1 MKFISRLFAIW
12 LLLGCAQLAWSQETG
27 PKIDSVKIQY
37 VGPESISRQFILSN
51 IRTKAGDIYRLNST
65 QDDIHS
71 LYATGKFRNIR
82 VETDQADDGGVNLTF
97 IVEARPIITAIK
109 LEGNKKVSDS
119 KLKKK
124 ITVKVGEPLD
134 EVKLFEDVQ
143 EMKKLY
149 EKYGYPDTQVKFLPP
164 EIDEPAGRATVTFQ
178 IVEGRKIKIEQVD
191 FIGAPAFP
199 PKELRKQIKTKRH
212 WMFSWLTGSG
222 VFKQEDF
229 DDDKDTLTEFY
240 RSRGYLDFTINDV
253 KFVYPTPDTMEI
265 QFHVSEGRQYKVGA
279 VTFTGAKLLDTNA
292 VSAGYKPGPP
302 PKDGPNGPEFKAW
315 VALRNLN
322 RDFIMK
328 TGSTNTSDGMD
339 KDTTAIEDFYGSK
352 GYIDVAQGQG
362 LNIVHIPN
370 VETGTMDLQ
379 FQVDEGQKYYVE
391 KIDIRGNLKTK
402 DKVIRR
408 ELAISPG
415 EVFDMVRVK
424 LSKQRLEN
432 LGYFT
437 PNKVEMEPEPT
448 DPPIAGRKDLV
459 VNVEEQNTGN
469 FTLGAGF
476 SSVEQLTAFAEIT
489 QGNFDLFHPPYFTG
503 GGQKMRLF
511 IQIGTQEQDY
521 ELEFTEPW
529 FLNRK
534 LALDVT
540 LYRKQLNY
548 ESPNNLFD
556 ENRTG
561 MRVGLTR
568 ALWSDF
574 FIGGV
579 SDTIENVG
587 ISLNNFSNGIPVPN
601 AILSEVGNHVFN
613 RFGGLLAYD
622 TRNSTQLPN
631 RGQRTEF
638 DPELDVG
645 DQTTYYKL
653 ALKSSW
659 YFPGFFKGHVIEFDG
674 RAGVAQS
681 VGSGDVPFYDRYYL
695 GGAYDLRGFQ
705 YRNISPRESISPEPI
720 GGDSYWFGS
729 LEYSIP
735 ILEKESGPSL
745 RLALFMDAGAV
756 GARPY
761 SFSGN
766 FDDDWGLGFRLNIP
780 HLGPLRLDYG
790 IPITHDANNGSSG
803 QFQFTVGYTRQF

>member
-1 MKFISRLFAIW
+1 MKLFFRLFGIW
-12 LLLGCAQLAWSQETG
+12 LLLGCAQPAWSQAAG
-27 PKIDSVKIQY
+27 PKIDNVNIQY
-37 VGPESISRQFILSN
+37 VGPESISKQFILSN
-51 IRTKAGDIYRLNST
+51 IRTKAGDIYRPNST

-71 LYATGKFRNIR
+71 LYATEKFYNIR
-82 VETDQADDGGVNLTF
+82 AQVDQADDGGVNLTF
-97 IVEARPIITAIK
+97 VVQARPIITTIK
-109 LEGNKKVSDS
+109 IEGNKKVSSS

-134 EVKLFEDVQ
+134 EEKLFSDVQ
-143 EMKKLY
+143 EIKKLY
-149 EKYGYPDTQVKFLPP
+149 EKYGYPDTQVKYYFDTM
-164 EIDEPAGRATVTFQ
+164 DEAAGRASVTFQ
-178 IVEGRKIKIEQVD
+178 IAESQKIRITKIE
-191 FIGAPAFP
+191 FIGASAFP
-199 PKELRKQIKTKRH
+199 QKLLRKQLKNTEH
-212 WMFSWLTGSG
+212 WMFSWLTGGG
-222 VFKQEDF
+222 VFKKDDF
-229 DDDKDTLTEFY
+229 DDDKDTLTEYY
-240 RSRGYLDFTINDV
+240 RSRGYLDFQIKDV
-253 KFVYPTPDTMEI
+253 KFVHPTPGTMEI
-265 QFHVSEGRQYKVGA
+265 QFYVSEGRQYKVGA
-279 VTFTGAKLLDTNA
+279 VTFTGTTLLDTNA
-292 VSAGYKPGPP
+292 VRSDYQPGPM
-302 PKDGPNGPEFKAW
+302 PKDEPQHSDW
-315 VALRNLN
+315 IALRNLN
-322 RDFIMK
+322 RDFSMK
-328 TGSTNTSDGMD
+328 TGSTFTSDGMD
-339 KDTTAIEDFYGSK
+339 KDTTAVEDFYGSK

-370 VETGTMDLQ
+370 VDTGTMDLQ

-424 LSKQRLEN
+424 LSKQRLEG

-437 PNKVEMEPEPT
+437 PDKVDLEPEPT
-448 DPPIAGRKDLV
+448 DPPITGRKDLV

-489 QGNFDLFHPPYFTG
+489 QANFDLFHPPYFTG
-503 GGQKMRLF
+503 GGQRMRLYVEL
-511 IQIGTQEQDY
+511 GTAMQDY

-534 LALDVT
+534 LALDVD
-540 LYRKQLNY
+540 LYRRQLNY
-548 ESPNNLFD
+548 ESPNDLFD
-556 ENRTG
+556 ENLTG

-568 ALWSDF
+568 ALWNDF
-574 FIGGV
+574 FIGGI
-579 SDTIENVG
+579 SYTIENVG
-587 ISLNNFSNGIPVPN
+587 ITLNPSNTVPIPN
-601 AILSEVGNHVFN
+601 AILNQVGNHVFN
-613 RFGGLLAYD
+613 RFGALLAYD
-622 TRNSTQLPN
+622 TRNNAAGLPN
-631 RGQRTEF
+631 HGQRTEL

-659 YFPGFFKGHVIEFDG
+659 YFPGLFKGHVIEFDG

-705 YRNISPRESISPEPI
+705 YRNISPRESDSPEPI

-735 ILEKESGPSL
+735 IIEKESGPSL
-745 RLALFMDAGAV
+745 RFALFMDAGEV
-756 GARPY
+756 GAQPY

-766 FDDDWGLGFRLNIP
+766 FDDDWGFGFRLFIP

-790 IPITHDANNGSSG
+790 IPITHDDNNGSSG

>member
-1 MKFISRLFAIW
+1 MKLFFRLIGIW
-12 LLLGCAQLAWSQETG
+12 LLLGGVQAGWSQETG

-51 IRTKAGDIYRLNST
+51 IRTKAGDVYRLNST

-71 LYATGKFRNIR
+71 LFATGKFRNIR

-97 IVEARPIITAIK
+97 VVEARPIITAIQI
-109 LEGNKKVSDS
+109 EGNKKVSDS

-124 ITVKVGEPLD
+124 ITVKAGDPLD

-149 EKYGYPDTQVKFLPP
+149 EKYGYPDTQVKYYLDTM
-164 EIDEPAGRATVTFQ
+164 DEAAGRASVTFQ

-191 FIGAPAFP
+191 FIGASAFP
-199 PKELRKQIKTKRH
+199 LKELRKQIKTKRH

-222 VFKQEDF
+222 VFKQEEF

-240 RSRGYLDFTINDV
+240 RSRGYLDFAIKDV
-253 KFVYPTPDTMEI
+253 KLVYPTPDTMEI
-265 QFHVSEGRQYKVGA
+265 QYYVSEGRQYKVGA
-279 VTFTGAKLLDTNA
+279 ITFTGVKLLDTNA
-292 VSAGYKPGPP
+292 VRSDYKLGPM
-302 PKDGPNGPEFKAW
+302 PKDEPQRSDW
-315 VALRNLN
+315 LALRNLN
-322 RDFIMK
+322 RDFTMK
-328 TGSTNTSDGMD
+328 TGGTFTSAGLD

-362 LNIVHIPN
+362 LNIVHTPN
-370 VETGTMDLQ
+370 VDTGTMDLQ
-379 FQVDEGQKYYVE
+379 YQVDQGQKYYVE

-424 LSKQRLEN
+424 LSKQRLDN

-437 PNKVEMEPEPT
+437 PDKVDLEPEPT

-476 SSVEQLTAFAEIT
+476 SSVEQLTAFAEVT

-503 GGQKMRLF
+503 AGQKMRLYVEL
-511 IQIGTQEQDY
+511 GTEAQDY

-534 LALDVT
+534 LALDVN

-548 ESPNNLFD
+548 ESPNSLFD

-561 MRVGLTR
+561 IRMGLTR

-579 SDTIENVG
+579 SYTIENVG
-587 ISLNNFSNGIPVPN
+587 ITLNASNAVPIPN

-631 RGQRTEF
+631 HGQRTEF

-645 DQTTYYKL
+645 DRTTYYKL

-659 YFPGFFKGHVIEFDG
+659 YFPGLFKGHVLEFDG

-735 ILEKESGPSL
+735 IIEKESGGPSL
-745 RLALFMDAGAV
+745 RFALFMDAGAV

-766 FDDDWGLGFRLNIP
+766 FDDDWGFGFRLNIP

-790 IPITHDANNGSSG
+790 IPITHDSNNGSSG

>member
-1 MKFISRLFAIW
+1 MKLFFRLIGIW
-12 LLLGCAQLAWSQETG
+12 LLLGCVQAAWSQETG
-27 PKIDSVKIQY
+27 QKIDGVKIQY

-51 IRTKAGDIYRLNST
+51 IRTKAGDVYRLNST

-97 IVEARPIITAIK
+97 VVESRPIITAIQI
-109 LEGNKKVSDS
+109 EGNKKVSDS

-124 ITVKVGEPLD
+124 ITVKAGDPLD

-149 EKYGYPDTQVKFLPP
+149 EKYGYPDTQVKYYLDTM
-164 EIDEPAGRATVTFQ
+164 DEAAGRATVTFQ

-191 FIGAPAFP
+191 FIGASAFP
-199 PKELRKQIKTKRH
+199 LKELRKQIKTKRH

-222 VFKQEDF
+222 VFKQEEF
-229 DDDKDTLTEFY
+229 DGDKDTLTEFY
-240 RSRGYLDFTINDV
+240 RSRGYLDFAIKDV
-253 KFVYPTPDTMEI
+253 KLVYPTPDTMEV
-265 QFHVSEGRQYKVGA
+265 QYYVSEGRQYKAGA
-279 VTFTGAKLLDTNA
+279 ITFTGVKLLDTNA
-292 VSAGYKPGPP
+292 VRSDYKLGPM
-302 PKDGPNGPEFKAW
+302 PKDEPQRSDW
-315 VALRNLN
+315 IALRNLN
-322 RDFIMK
+322 RDFTMK
-328 TGSTNTSDGMD
+328 TGGTFTSAGLD

-362 LNIVHIPN
+362 LNIVHTPN
-370 VETGTMDLQ
+370 VDTGTMDLQ
-379 FQVDEGQKYYVE
+379 YQVDQGQKYYVE

-424 LSKQRLEN
+424 LSKQRLDN

-437 PNKVEMEPEPT
+437 PDKVDLEPEPT

-476 SSVEQLTAFAEIT
+476 SSVEQLTAFAEVT

-503 GGQKMRLF
+503 AGQKMRLYVEL
-511 IQIGTQEQDY
+511 GTEEQDY

-534 LALDVT
+534 LALDVD
-540 LYRKQLNY
+540 LYRRQLNY
-548 ESPNNLFD
+548 ESPNSLFD

-579 SDTIENVG
+579 SYTIENVG
-587 ISLNNFSNGIPVPN
+587 ITLNPSNAVTIPN
-601 AILSEVGNHVFN
+601 AILNQVGNHVFN

-631 RGQRTEF
+631 HGQRTEF

-659 YFPGFFKGHVIEFDG
+659 YFPGLFKGHVIEFDG

-729 LEYSIP
+729 VEYSIP
-735 ILEKESGPSL
+735 IIEKAGGGPSL
-745 RLALFMDAGAV
+745 RFALFMDAGAV

-766 FDDDWGLGFRLNIP
+766 FDDDWGFGFRLNIP

-790 IPITHDANNGSSG
+790 IPITHDSNNGSSG

>member
-1 MKFISRLFAIW
+1 
-12 LLLGCAQLAWSQETG
+12 
-27 PKIDSVKIQY
+27 
-37 VGPESISRQFILSN
+37 
-51 IRTKAGDIYRLNST
+51 
-65 QDDIHS
+65 
-71 LYATGKFRNIR
+71 
-82 VETDQADDGGVNLTF
+82 
-97 IVEARPIITAIK
+97 
-109 LEGNKKVSDS
+109 
-119 KLKKK
+119 
-124 ITVKVGEPLD
+124 
-134 EVKLFEDVQ
+134 
-143 EMKKLY
+143 
-149 EKYGYPDTQVKFLPP
+149 
-164 EIDEPAGRATVTFQ
+164 
-178 IVEGRKIKIEQVD
+178 
-191 FIGAPAFP
+191 
-199 PKELRKQIKTKRH
+199 
-212 WMFSWLTGSG
+212 
-222 VFKQEDF
+222 
-229 DDDKDTLTEFY
+229 
-240 RSRGYLDFTINDV
+240 
-253 KFVYPTPDTMEI
+253 
-265 QFHVSEGRQYKVGA
+265 
-279 VTFTGAKLLDTNA
+279 
-292 VSAGYKPGPP
+292 
-302 PKDGPNGPEFKAW
+302 
-315 VALRNLN
+315 
-322 RDFIMK
+322 MK
-328 TGSTNTSDGMD
+328 TGSTFTSAGMD

-362 LNIVHIPN
+362 LNIVHTPN

-379 FQVDEGQKYYVE
+379 FQVDQGQKYYVE

-437 PNKVEMEPEPT
+437 PDKVDLEPEPT

-469 FTLGAGF
+469 FTVGAGF
-476 SSVEQLTAFAEIT
+476 SSVEQLTAFGEIT

-503 GGQKMRLF
+503 GGQKLRLF
-511 IQIGTQEQDY
+511 VQVGTQEQDY

-534 LALDVT
+534 LALDVD
-540 LYRKQLNY
+540 LYRRQLNY

-556 ENRTG
+556 ESRTG

-579 SDTIENVG
+579 SYTIENVG
-587 ISLNNFSNGIPVPN
+587 ITLNQPYNPASNAINTLTSVATPGVAVPN
-601 AILSEVGNHVFN
+601 AISSQVGNHVFN

-631 RGQRTEF
+631 HGQRTEF

-695 GGAYDLRGFQ
+695 GGAYDLRGFI
-705 YRNISPRESISPEPI
+705 YRNISPRESDSPEPI

-735 ILEKESGPSL
+735 IIEKESGGPSL

-756 GARPY
+756 GAQPY

-766 FDDDWGLGFRLNIP
+766 FDDDWGIGFRLNIP

-790 IPITHDANNGSSG
+790 IPITHDSNNGSSG